1 MKMVRFLALSSLA
14 LTLIGSSA
22 SAQQQNFYGAN
33 GQFQG
38 SAHSYGN
45 QTNYYGSN
53 GQYMG
58 QSQTYGNQ
66 TNYYGANGQYQG
78 QRQRY

>member
-1 MKMVRFLALSSLA
+1 MKKFLPLSMLALA
-14 LTLIGSSA
+14 LMTNIA
-22 SAQQQNFYGAN
+22 SAQQQHFYGAN
-33 GQFQG
+33 GQYQG
-38 SAHSYGN
+38 SAQTYGN
-45 QTNYYGSN
+45 QTNYYGSS

-66 TNYYGANGQYQG
+66 TNYYGSNGQYQG